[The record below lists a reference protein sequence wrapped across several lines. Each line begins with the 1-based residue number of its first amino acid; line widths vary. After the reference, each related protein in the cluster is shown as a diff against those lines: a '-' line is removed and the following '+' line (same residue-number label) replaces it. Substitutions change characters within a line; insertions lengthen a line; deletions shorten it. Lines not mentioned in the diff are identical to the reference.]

1 MSTITEIVQ
10 RIISNVNGGITTDEV
25 RFDDAYIESKIHT
38 ARASI
43 LSASQKQPMSDRINE
58 SCVQAYSVE
67 ILDDDVQADCDVV
80 RFPCPSVIRLDDR
93 HDGFIY
99 VGHINQ
105 QKPYIRLR
113 TNFTALSMH
122 SIFAKEKE
130 VVWDYIVDYDGS
142 SYINVYKNT
151 KLRKLLV
158 RAIFNDPTDV
168 PNYRPDV
175 DQYPIDAAMENEIV
189 EAISTDLMR
198 KMVKTPDVISDSQD
212 TIPNKPQ

>member
-1 MSTITEIVQ
+1 MSTLREITQ
-10 RIISNVNGGITTDEV
+10 RIISNVSGGITTDEV
-25 RFDDAYIESKIHT
+25 RFDDAFIESKIHT

-43 LSASQKQPMSDRINE
+43 LSAGYKQPYSDRINE
-58 SCVQAYSVE
+58 ACVQAISVE
-67 ILDDDVQADCDVV
+67 ILDDDIQADCDVV

-93 HDGFIY
+93 QDGFIY

-105 QKPYIRLR
+105 QKPFIRLR
-113 TNFTALSMH
+113 SNFTALSMH
-122 SIFAKEKE
+122 SIFQKEKE
-130 VVWDYIVDYDGS
+130 VVWDYIVDYDGY

-168 PNYRPDV
+168 PNYRIDV

-189 EAISTDLMR
+189 EAISTDLLR
-198 KMVKTPDVISDSQD
+198 KTVRVADAISDSQD

>member
-1 MSTITEIVQ
+1 MSTLREITQ

-25 RFDDAYIESKIHT
+25 RYDDAYIESKIHT

-43 LSASQKQPMSDRINE
+43 ISLSSKQPMADRINE
-58 SCVQAYSVE
+58 ACVQAFNVE
-67 ILDDDVQADCDVV
+67 IMDDDVQVDCDVV

-105 QKPYIRLR
+105 QKPFIRLR
-113 TNFTALSMH
+113 TNFSALSMH
-122 SIFAKEKE
+122 SIFQQEKDI
-130 VVWDYIVDYDGS
+130 VWDYIADYDGS
-142 SYINVYKNT
+142 SYINIYKNT
-151 KLRKLLV
+151 KLRNLLV
-158 RAIFNDPTDV
+158 RAIFNDPTKV
-168 PNYRPDV
+168 PNYRIDV
-175 DQYPIDAAMENEIV
+175 DQYPIDAAMENDIV

-198 KMVKTPDVISDSQD
+198 KMVRVPDNISDSQD